1 MKKLFIMA
9 MAVAAIGFTSCG
21 NKSAEKAEAGEQTTE
36 ISAVTEAATEI
47 TEQLKEKIAAG
58 DSKAINEIIETA
70 TAKVAEF
77 VAKGDAEAAKAYQ
90 EKIKTFV
97 EENADKIKAAVG
109 NDETVSKLIDSF
121 ANIPTDVESTINEA
135 SEKAKEAGEKAVEDA
150 KAAGEK
156 AVEDAKAAAEQKVEE
171 AKQKAADAAA
181 QEVEKA
187 KQKANDAVNNLL
199 KKR

>member
-135 SEKAKEAGEKAVEDA
+135 GEKAVEDA

>member
-21 NKSAEKAEAGEQTTE
+21 NKSAEKAEAGEQTTG

-135 SEKAKEAGEKAVEDA
+135 GEKAKE
-150 KAAGEK
+150 AGEK
-156 AVEDAKAAAEQKVEE
+156 AVEDAKAAAEQKVED